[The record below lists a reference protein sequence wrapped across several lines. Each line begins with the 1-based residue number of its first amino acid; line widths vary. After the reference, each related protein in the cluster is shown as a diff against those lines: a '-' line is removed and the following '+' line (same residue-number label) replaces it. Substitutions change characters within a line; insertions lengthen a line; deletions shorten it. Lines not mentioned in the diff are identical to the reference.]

1 MKYLGVML
9 LMFSGCVAAEEV
21 YYEQDGLYRLISS
34 KHLINDVAYK
44 KDDRYQIIVEI
55 PAGSRRK
62 WEVNHKSGHLE
73 WEFKNNKPR
82 KVKFLGYPGNY
93 GFIPQTISGDGDA
106 LDIIVL
112 SESAKL
118 GDVLRVKVIGM
129 LEVTDKGEEDNKV
142 IALTDD
148 GAFKKID
155 TIKELLLKKP
165 NAVSIVKLWFEGYKG
180 NGKIVFMGYKNRK
193 KTIEYIE
200 DSHVSWGKLSHWLVN
215 LKYVSTNYNGLCKP
229 DEK

>member
-1 MKYLGVML
+1 M
-9 LMFSGCVAAEEV
+9 
-21 YYEQDGLYRLISS
+21 
-34 KHLINDVAYK
+34 
-44 KDDRYQIIVEI
+44 
-55 PAGSRRK
+55 
-62 WEVNHKSGHLE
+62 
-73 WEFKNNKPR
+73 
-82 KVKFLGYPGNY
+82 GYPGNY

-200 DSHVSWGKLSHWLVN
+200 DSHVSWSKLSH
-215 LKYVSTNYNGLCKP
+215 
-229 DEK
+229 